1 MKIAKLSI
9 KNFLG
14 IKDVLIEPKKI
25 TVLSGR
31 NKQGKSSILKAIEA
45 AFKGCTP
52 AAIHQG
58 TERAEIVVDLEDIL
72 VTRVQTHKTHSV
84 TVKTKE
90 GFIRTAPQKFLD
102 GLLGNFAFNPLAF
115 LLSEAKARKDYLL
128 KAMDVTVT
136 AEQIREAAGDGT
148 NVPVPPSGP
157 ALEQYAEAHGWF
169 YRQRTEVNR
178 MLKQKISAAAE
189 AKKKLP
195 EGYAYNPN
203 VLVEI
208 DRWRDQEQTIERRI
222 AALEEEQKAAERAE
236 KTRARIKEE
245 QADLRQNRWEP
256 RIKKAE
262 AIKFTEADEAQAQA
276 VVKDLEEKL
285 RLAMNNRDHIAKE
298 IRRREILLEE
308 AKGIESM
315 IQKNVQTLEELPSPF
330 DAKKLEAEQERLA
343 ETTTQ
348 VVALKDEQKRMAIF
362 EEASQLG
369 EEVQTL
375 EEESGRLSALVE
387 KFGTELPAKALAEA
401 KLPIEGLQI
410 GEAGILVSGVPI
422 DQLSASEQIEV
433 TLSIARAL
441 SRELPL
447 ICIDGVERLDEEAFA
462 EFVKQSGSDGFQYF
476 VTRVGAPHEGEL
488 EVREGK
494 VVTG

>member
-1 MKIAKLSI
+1 MKIARLKI
-9 KNFLG
+9 KDFLG
-14 IKDVLIEPKKI
+14 IKEAEISPGKI
-25 TVLSGR
+25 TVLAGKNR
-31 NKQGKSSILKAIEA
+31 QGKSSILKAIEA

-148 NVPVPPSGP
+148 HVPVPPSGP

-169 YRQRTEVNR
+169 YRQRTELNR
-178 MLKQKISAAAE
+178 TLKQKMSAAAE
-189 AKKKLP
+189 TKKKLP

-236 KTRARIKEE
+236 KTRVRIGTE
-245 QADLRQNRWEP
+245 QEGLAISFAEKMQMATAITYSDADA
-256 RIKKAE
+256 KKAIDLIYE
-262 AIKFTEADEAQAQA
+262 
-276 VVKDLEEKL
+276 LEEKL
-285 RLAMNNRDHIAKE
+285 ATAKKNKDHIVNE
-298 IRRREILLEE
+298 RQRRMRLEE
-308 AKGIESM
+308 EAAILDGRMK
-315 IQKNVQTLEELPSPF
+315 KNLETLEELPSPF
-330 DAKKLEAEQERLA
+330 DTKKLEAEQERLT
-343 ETTTQ
+343 ETTVR

-362 EEASQLG
+362 EEVDSLK
-369 EEVQTL
+369 EEVQNL
-375 EEESGRLSALVE
+375 EEESGRLSALTE
-387 KFGTELPAKALAEA
+387 LFGKDLPAKALAEA

-422 DQLSASEQIEV
+422 DQLSASEQIAV

-447 ICIDGVERLDEEAFA
+447 ICIDGVERLDEETFA

-494 VVTG
+494 VVGA

>member
-1 MKIAKLSI
+1 MKIARLKI
-9 KNFLG
+9 KDFLG
-14 IKDVLIEPKKI
+14 IKEAEISPGKI
-25 TVLSGR
+25 TVLAGKNR
-31 NKQGKSSILKAIEA
+31 QGKSSILKAIEA

-84 TVKTKE
+84 TVKTKD
-90 GFIRTAPQKFLD
+90 GFTRNAPQKFLD

-136 AEQIREAAGDGT
+136 DEQIREAAGDGT
-148 NVPVPPSGP
+148 HVPVPPSGP

-178 MLKQKISAAAE
+178 ALKAKLAAAGE
-189 AKKKLP
+189 AKKKIP
-195 EGYAYNPN
+195 EGYAYDPN

-208 DRWRDQEQTIERRI
+208 DRLTDHGQELVRSI
-222 AALEEEQKAAERAE
+222 ALLEQEKKAADAAD
-236 KTRARIKEE
+236 KTRARIGEE
-245 QADLRQNRWEP
+245 QEELAVAYSGKLQAATAIAYADRDVETANAKVAQLE
-256 RIKKAE
+256 AE
-262 AIKFTEADEAQAQA
+262 LNAARK
-276 VVKDLEEKL
+276 
-285 RLAMNNRDHIAKE
+285 NRDHIAGEVARKRSLEMEADGLDRRMKKNLQILDELPTPFEAEKLVREHTRLDEARGKMAGLKE
-298 IRRREILLEE
+298 HQRHMTAYEE
-308 AKGIESM
+308 AI
-315 IQKNVQTLEELPSPF
+315 TLAE
-330 DAKKLEAEQERLA
+330 DAGRLA
-343 ETTTQ
+343 DQ
-348 VVALKDEQKRMAIF
+348 AKGLD
-362 EEASQLG
+362 
-369 EEVQTL
+369 
-375 EEESGRLSALVE
+375 ALVE
-387 KFGTELPAKALAEA
+387 KFGKELPAKALAEA

-447 ICIDGVERLDEEAFA
+447 ICIDGVERLDEETFA

-488 EVREGK
+488 EVRDGK
-494 VVTG
+494 VVAG

>member
-31 NKQGKSSILKAIEA
+31 NKQGKSSVLKAIEA

-84 TVKTKE
+84 TVKMKE
-90 GFIRTAPQKFLD
+90 GYVRTAPQKFLD

-136 AEQIREAAGDGT
+136 AEQIREAAGGAEI
-148 NVPVPPSGP
+148 PALPSGP

-178 MLKQKISAAAE
+178 TLKQKTSAAAE

-195 EGYAYNPN
+195 EGYVYNPN

-236 KTRARIKEE
+236 KTRGRIGTE
-245 QADLRQNRWEP
+245 QEGLAISFAGKMQLATAITYSDADA
-256 RIKKAE
+256 KKAIDLVYE
-262 AIKFTEADEAQAQA
+262 
-276 VVKDLEEKL
+276 LEEKL
-285 RLAMNNRDHIAKE
+285 ATAKKNKDHIVNE
-298 IRRREILLEE
+298 RQRRMRLEE
-308 AKGIESM
+308 EAAILDGRMK
-315 IQKNVQTLEELPSPF
+315 KNLETLEELPVPF

-348 VVALKDEQKRMAIF
+348 VVALKDEQKRMTIF

-369 EEVQTL
+369 EEVQNL
-375 EEESGRLSALVE
+375 EEESGRLSALTE
-387 KFGTELPAKALAEA
+387 LFGKELPAKALAEA

-410 GEAGILVSGVPI
+410 GEAGILVSGVLI

-447 ICIDGVERLDEEAFA
+447 ICIDGVERLDEETFA

-494 VVTG
+494 VVGA

>member
-1 MKIAKLSI
+1 MKIARLKI
-9 KNFLG
+9 KDFLG
-14 IKDVLIEPKKI
+14 IKEAEISPGKI
-25 TVLSGR
+25 TVLAGKNR
-31 NKQGKSSILKAIEA
+31 QGKSSILKAIEA

-148 NVPVPPSGP
+148 HVPVPPSGP

-169 YRQRTEVNR
+169 YRQRTELNR
-178 MLKQKISAAAE
+178 TLKQKMSAAAE
-189 AKKKLP
+189 TKKKLP

-236 KTRARIKEE
+236 KTRVRIGTE
-245 QADLRQNRWEP
+245 QEGLAISFAEKMQMATAITYSDADA
-256 RIKKAE
+256 KKAIDLIYE
-262 AIKFTEADEAQAQA
+262 
-276 VVKDLEEKL
+276 LEEKL
-285 RLAMNNRDHIAKE
+285 ATAKKNKDHIVNE
-298 IRRREILLEE
+298 RQRRMRLEE
-308 AKGIESM
+308 EAAILDGRMK
-315 IQKNVQTLEELPSPF
+315 KNLETLEELPSPF
-330 DAKKLEAEQERLA
+330 DTKKLEAEQERLT
-343 ETTTQ
+343 ETTVR

-362 EEASQLG
+362 EEVDSLK
-369 EEVQTL
+369 EEVQNL
-375 EEESGRLSALVE
+375 EEESGRLSALTE
-387 KFGTELPAKALAEA
+387 LFGKELPAKALAEA

-422 DQLSASEQIEV
+422 DQLSASEQIAV

-447 ICIDGVERLDEEAFA
+447 ICIDGVERLDEETFA

-494 VVTG
+494 VVGA

>member
-1 MKIAKLSI
+1 MKIARLKI
-9 KNFLG
+9 KDFLG
-14 IKDVLIEPKKI
+14 IKEAEISPGKI
-25 TVLSGR
+25 TVLAGKNR
-31 NKQGKSSILKAIEA
+31 QGKSSILKAIEA

-148 NVPVPPSGP
+148 HVPVPPSGP

-178 MLKQKISAAAE
+178 ALKAKLAAAGE

-195 EGYAYNPN
+195 EGYVYNPN

-222 AALEEEQKAAERAE
+222 AALEEEQKAEERAE
-236 KTRARIKEE
+236 KTRVRIGKEQE
-245 QADLRQNRWEP
+245 ELAISFAEKMQLATAITYSDADA
-256 RIKKAE
+256 KKAIDLV
-262 AIKFTEADEAQAQA
+262 AS
-276 VVKDLEEKL
+276 LEEKL
-285 RLAMNNRDHIAKE
+285 ATAKKNKDHIVNE
-298 IRRREILLEE
+298 RQRRMRLEE
-308 AKGIESM
+308 EAAILDGRMK
-315 IQKNVQTLEELPSPF
+315 KNLETLEELPPPF
-330 DAKKLEAEQERLA
+330 DSKKLEDEQKHLSEA
-343 ETTTQ
+343 TVQ

-362 EEASQLG
+362 EEASMLG
-369 EEVQTL
+369 EEVQPL

-387 KFGTELPAKALAEA
+387 LFGTELPAKALAEA

-447 ICIDGVERLDEEAFA
+447 ICIDGVERLDEETFA

-494 VVTG
+494 VVAQ

>member
-1 MKIAKLSI
+1 MKIARLKI
-9 KNFLG
+9 KDFLG
-14 IKDVLIEPKKI
+14 IKEAEISPGKI
-25 TVLSGR
+25 TVLAGKNR
-31 NKQGKSSILKAIEA
+31 QGKSSILKAIEA

-148 NVPVPPSGP
+148 QVPVPPSGP

-178 MLKQKISAAAE
+178 TLKQKMSAAAE
-189 AKKKLP
+189 TKKKLP
-195 EGYAYNPN
+195 EAYVYNPN

-236 KTRARIKEE
+236 KTRARIGKEQE
-245 QADLRQNRWEP
+245 ELAISFAGKMQLAKAITYSDADAKN
-256 RIKKAE
+256 
-262 AIKFTEADEAQAQA
+262 AIDLIAS
-276 VVKDLEEKL
+276 LEEKL
-285 RLAMNNRDHIAKE
+285 ATAKRNKDHIVNE
-298 IRRREILLEE
+298 RQRRMRLEE
-308 AKGIESM
+308 EAATLDGRLT
-315 IQKNVQTLEELPSPF
+315 KNLETIAELPSPF
-330 DAKKLEAEQERLA
+330 DAKKLEAEQESLA
-343 ETTTQ
+343 ETTTR

-362 EEASQLG
+362 EEVDSLK
-369 EEVQTL
+369 EEIQNL
-375 EEESGRLSALVE
+375 EEESGRLSALTE
-387 KFGTELPAKALAEA
+387 LFGKELPAKALAEA

-447 ICIDGVERLDEEAFA
+447 ICIDGVERLDEETFA

>member
-90 GFIRTAPQKFLD
+90 GYVRTAPQKFLD

-136 AEQIREAAGDGT
+136 AEQIREAAGDVT
-148 NVPVPPSGP
+148 HVPVPPSGP

-178 MLKQKISAAAE
+178 TLKQKMSAAAE

-195 EGYAYNPN
+195 EAYVYNPN
-203 VLVEI
+203 VLIEI

-222 AALEEEQKAAERAE
+222 AALEEEQKAAERAD
-236 KTRARIKEE
+236 KTRGRIGKEQE
-245 QADLRQNRWEP
+245 ELAITFAERMQLATAITYSDTDA
-256 RIKKAE
+256 KKAIDLVYE
-262 AIKFTEADEAQAQA
+262 
-276 VVKDLEEKL
+276 LEEKL
-285 RLAMNNRDHIAKE
+285 ATAKKNKDHIVNE
-298 IRRREILLEE
+298 RQLRRRFEEE
-308 AKGIESM
+308 AAILDGRMK
-315 IQKNVQTLEELPSPF
+315 KNLETLEELPPPF
-330 DAKKLEAEQERLA
+330 DTEKFEAEEEHLA
-343 ETTTQ
+343 ETTTR

-375 EEESGRLSALVE
+375 EEESGRLSTLVE
-387 KFGTELPAKALAEA
+387 KFGKELPAKALAEA

-494 VVTG
+494 VVAV